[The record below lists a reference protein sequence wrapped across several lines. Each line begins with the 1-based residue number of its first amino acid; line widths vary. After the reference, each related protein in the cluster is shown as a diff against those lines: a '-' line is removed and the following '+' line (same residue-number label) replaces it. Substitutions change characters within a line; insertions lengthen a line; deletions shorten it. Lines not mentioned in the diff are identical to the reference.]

1 MRVDQV
7 YLRRTVVTN
16 VEVGTIA
23 NTVATAE
30 NVRFRPDQLKKILKF
45 QADIYIGA
53 ESIDIHCKYH

>member
-1 MRVDQV
+1 MYVLGFYRREKPVRVDQV

-30 NVRFRPDQLKKILKF
+30 NVRFRPDQLKKYQNF
-45 QADIYIGA
+45 RQIYI
-53 ESIDIHCKYH
+53 